1 MSRPR
6 WGWLAYLTVLA
17 ALAASDASA
26 QGLVLRLPPDGT
38 WVRYEG
44 TYTQNEIRPDSATG
58 KLEIPAW
65 REQVTIK
72 SVGTETAEFRGEM
85 VPCRWI
91 EVKVERGREAEG
103 KIDVGVTGL
112 EIYKVLVPESAVT
125 AKAVAQDGI
134 PNSFLPI
141 IKGVR
146 KHGQSDPQPIN
157 ELALRLYPLAILFGY
172 CRDLQT
178 EEKGVDPGIG
188 LGAVSADVLT
198 GGSVLE
204 RKSSRTQLDM
214 KIWASQDV
222 PFGVAAWTAKIT
234 RQIKDAQEPR
244 EDFRPTTEVVVELKA
259 QRSGADAT
267 SELNAN

>member
-1 MSRPR
+1 MSRPQ
-6 WGWLAYLTVLA
+6 WGWLACLTVLA
-17 ALAASDASA
+17 ATEASA
-26 QGLVLRLPPDGT
+26 QGLVLRLPADGT

-44 TYTQNEIRPDSATG
+44 TYTQSEIRPDSATG

-112 EIYKVLVPESAVT
+112 ELYKVLVPEAAVT
-125 AKAVAQDGI
+125 AVPASQDGI

-141 IKGVR
+141 VKGVR
-146 KHGQSDPQPIN
+146 KFGQSDPQPIS
-157 ELALRLYPLAILFGY
+157 EPALRLYPLAILFGY
-172 CRDLQT
+172 CRDLQK

-188 LGAVSADVLT
+188 LGAVSADMLT
-198 GGSVLE
+198 GSSVLE

-214 KIWASQDV
+214 KIWSSADV

-244 EDFRPTTEVVVELKA
+244 ENFRSITEVVVELKA
-259 QRSGADAT
+259 QRTGADAT

>member
-1 MSRPR
+1 MSRPSWR
-6 WGWLAYLTVLA
+6 WLACLTVLA
-17 ALAASDASA
+17 ATQASA
-26 QGLVLRLPPDGT
+26 QGPVLRLPPDGT

-44 TYTQNEIRPDSATG
+44 TFTQNEIRPDSATG
-58 KLEIPAW
+58 KLEIPPW

-125 AKAVAQDGI
+125 AEPVADDGI
-134 PNSFLPI
+134 PNMFLPI
-141 IKGVR
+141 VKGLR
-146 KHGQSDPQPIN
+146 KHGQSEPQPVS
-157 ELALRLYPLAILFGY
+157 EPAMRLYPLALLFGY
-172 CRDLQT
+172 CRDMQT

-188 LGAVSADVLT
+188 LGAVSAEVRT
-198 GGSVLE
+198 CSSVQE
-204 RKSSRTQLDM
+204 RKTSRTQLDM
-214 KIWASQDV
+214 KIWTSEDV
-222 PFGVAAWTAKIT
+222 PFGVAAWSAKIT
-234 RQIKDAQEPR
+234 RQIKDAPEPR
-244 EDFRPTTEVVVELKA
+244 ENFRPVTEVIVELKA